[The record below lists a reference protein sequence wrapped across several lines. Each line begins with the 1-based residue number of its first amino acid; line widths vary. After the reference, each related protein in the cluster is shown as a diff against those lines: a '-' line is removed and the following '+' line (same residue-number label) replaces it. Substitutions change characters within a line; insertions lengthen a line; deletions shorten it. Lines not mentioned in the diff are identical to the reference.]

1 MNIAEIKGRLYTAI
15 DAVLDKAASEAALSS
30 ATPQTV
36 ANQPPL
42 YEDLPMALLPD
53 SAKDLIRVIGL
64 QPALALIQAKSGQ
77 VFMVPKGKRWTGQL
91 FMEELAEI
99 MGQEAVEIFC
109 RVYGGMNFTVP
120 SCKRAFGAMRQAQV
134 KKQFDALTQSANPIS
149 ARAAVNRL
157 ASEFDLSNTTIL
169 AYLKIV

>member
-1 MNIAEIKGRLYTAI
+1 MPNDT
-15 DAVLDKAASEAALSS
+15 
-30 ATPQTV
+30 
-36 ANQPPL
+36 
-42 YEDLPMALLPD
+42 LPMSLLPD

-109 RVYGGMNFTVP
+109 REYGGMYFTVP
-120 SCKRAFGAMRQAQV
+120 SCKRAFAAMRQAHV
-134 KKQFDALTQSANPIS
+134 RKQFDALTQSANPIS

-157 ASEFDLSNTTIL
+157 ASEFDLSQKTIWT
-169 AYLKIV
+169 YIKTV